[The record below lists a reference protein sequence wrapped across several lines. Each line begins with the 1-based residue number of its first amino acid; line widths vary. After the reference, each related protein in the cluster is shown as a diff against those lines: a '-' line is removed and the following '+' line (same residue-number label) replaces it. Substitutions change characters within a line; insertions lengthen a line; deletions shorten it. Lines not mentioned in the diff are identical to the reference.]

1 MCGPRTTRLRTWLV
15 GLTCGLLFALG
26 CARSAPLPQHGGG
39 STASKADKAR
49 KDSEALALNAVNGAA
64 NAQAQAVPGAARHD
78 RGVQFNVRIGP
89 NKTEPGAKGPVGPPS
104 APPPPPVATAPK
116 STPRPGSAAVVRER
130 VVSAVAATE
139 SEAETDALAQACDL
153 VARKLGELDPPV
165 RYKPSAAEVKAE
177 FLRKDSRTARPPDA
191 EQRELFAGA
200 GITGNL
206 VYVEYDVEVTADQVR
221 ELRSQERAGAALRV
235 LGMLV
240 AIALAGFLFLR
251 ADEWTKG
258 YLTSWLAIAAVVLA
272 GGAAAAF
279 IFV

>member
-1 MCGPRTTRLRTWLV
+1 MGGPRTTRLRTWLV
-15 GLTCGLLFALG
+15 GLTCGLLFAAG
-26 CARSAPLPQHGGG
+26 CARPAPPAQQGGG
-39 STASKADKAR
+39 SSASKAEKAR
-49 KDSEALALNAVNGAA
+49 KDAEALALDAVNGAA
-64 NAQAQAVPGAARHD
+64 SAQAQAVPGATARRDKDIPFH
-78 RGVQFNVRIGP
+78 VAIGP
-89 NKTEPGAKGPVGPPS
+89 NRVEPGAKMPAVAPVPS
-104 APPPPPVATAPK
+104 APK
-116 STPRPGSAAVVRER
+116 SSPRPGSATVVRER
-130 VVSAVAATE
+130 VASAVAATE
-139 SEAETDALAQACDL
+139 SEAETDALARACEL
-153 VARKLGELDPPV
+153 VAQKLGELDPPV

-177 FLRKDSRTARPPDA
+177 FLRKDSRTVRPPDA
-191 EQRELFAGA
+191 NQRELLADA
-200 GITGNL
+200 GITGNV

-240 AIALAGFLFLR
+240 AVALAGFLFLR